1 MNTDVFMM
9 ALKIAELIQGT
20 QTGQAGQVANN
31 QVVQPNI
38 QQLISATQQAQQAQQ
53 VQQVQQAQQVQQ
65 ILQQLQQV
73 AQPVQQVAQPV
84 PQVIQQVSQLNDSVT
99 DVLSYND
106 YINKFKISPDL
117 SRKEQVDSLV
127 AQLNDMRVSKADT
140 EISGLIESRI
150 VAAGLPKEATRY
162 IDRSQLKFNS
172 DNSVTGIDEQVA
184 DLQKLFAPKVDT
196 QGSNFGI
203 VPGQLHIQGAS
214 TQVKTQEER
223 VNDLLAG
230 MGYDIEKK

>member
-1 MNTDVFMM
+1 MH
-9 ALKIAELIQGT
+9 LYLH
-20 QTGQAGQVANN
+20 
-31 QVVQPNI
+31 
-38 QQLISATQQAQQAQQ
+38 
-53 VQQVQQAQQVQQ
+53 
-65 ILQQLQQV
+65 QLQQV